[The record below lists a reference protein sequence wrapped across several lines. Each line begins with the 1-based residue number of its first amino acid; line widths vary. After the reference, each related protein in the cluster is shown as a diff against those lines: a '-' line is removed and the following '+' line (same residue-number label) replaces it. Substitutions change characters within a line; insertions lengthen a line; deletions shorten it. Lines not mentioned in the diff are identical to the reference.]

1 MVCLGNI
8 CRSPMAHGILRKKI
22 NDLELNVQVDSAG
35 TSSYHI
41 GSTPDLRQQETA
53 IIHNLDISDLSA
65 RQFTKDDFDKFDI
78 IYAMDKD
85 NLDNIMA
92 LSRDKNERDKVF
104 LILNES
110 QPNKN
115 LDVPDPYYG
124 GSEGFE
130 LVYNLLEQACTVIV
144 KKIADGTYR

>member
-1 MVCLGNI
+1 
-8 CRSPMAHGILRKKI
+8 
-22 NDLELNVQVDSAG
+22 
-35 TSSYHI
+35 
-41 GSTPDLRQQETA
+41 A